1 MLLRRL
7 LWAAL
12 VALFVSSVSHAEAPP
27 GTGPLLAGQTAT
39 ALAGNRW
46 LLVGGQSSAGAT
58 GAVLVFDPATGA
70 RTSLPSLAT
79 PRVGHTAT
87 VLPDGGVLI
96 VGGVGMSGDAIAAPE
111 VIDLG
116 VSTTTALDEAGLLA
130 RAGHTAT
137 LLTDGRVL
145 IAGGRGSAGDAVAAA
160 QLWDPRSQEAQ
171 AIDTPLAQPR
181 TEHTATLLAD
191 GSVLLWGGRDAAG
204 VLVGGGEI
212 FDPQRGRFSTVSV
225 APTLPLPG
233 ETPQLAGAVPADG
246 ADNVPLDSVL
256 ALRFS
261 KPLQI
266 GSVTPATVSLHSPG
280 GSEAATLVVAEQGS
294 LVFITP
300 QSALTPATDYTVNV
314 QGVVDTDGQPA
325 AWSSLRF
332 TTQPTE
338 AGAHAGSGSDHAA
351 HDMTGAPHSHAPA
364 VGPYGGAQAETDDD
378 QWNGETRDGKPYSR
392 WQELPP
398 LQAPDGVTALAG
410 QVLRLNGQPLPN
422 VTMRIGRRSTLTDDT
437 GRFLLTEVG
446 VDYQILIMD
455 GSTANAPGKTYGTFD
470 YGQRLALGKT
480 TVLPFTVWMPLIDT
494 EHATEIP
501 VPTPHEIVATSPR
514 IPGLEIRIPADVILQ
529 TRGGPLRSL
538 TLTRIPPDRAPIPTP
553 PGGTFVFTPQA
564 HGAAV
569 LRPDG
574 TPSPVGVRMILPN
587 HDNVPPGTRLA
598 LWSYDAWHGGWYEY
612 GHGTVSAD
620 GRQIVPDPGV
630 ELKRVTCY
638 FFLGPLAQWLAAVF
652 GGLRLGDPVDVATGL
667 FTLEKTDLVVPDVIP
682 IVLKRA
688 HRAGDPSYR
697 QLGSSEFEYQMYLT
711 GDPINWTWAELILA
725 DGGRIR
731 YERIS
736 GSALADS
743 VFEHTV
749 TPTRY
754 YKSQLRW
761 IPPIGT
767 SGRWE
772 ITFTNG
778 TVYEFDGPANLP
790 GPILTAIRDRSG
802 NRLVISRGAGGSTRR
817 INRITSPNGRWV
829 EFTYLVNPDTSLA
842 LITQIKDNIGRTVS
856 YEYGEYWHLT
866 KVTDPAGGITE
877 YTYTPGQAMGQVV
890 TVKDAR
896 GIVWLKNM
904 TRRAAGARRGSPGRA
919 GGGRRRGTG
928 GGEAGGAGE

>member
-145 IAGGRGSAGDAVAAA
+145 IAGGRGSDAVAAA

-364 VGPYGGAQAETDDD
+364 VGPYGGAQAETDDEK
-378 QWNGETRDGKPYSR
+378 WTGETRDGKPYSR

-398 LQAPDGVTALAG
+398 LQAPDGGTALAG

-761 IPPIGT
+761 IPPMGT

>member
-1 MLLRRL
+1 
-7 LWAAL
+7 
-12 VALFVSSVSHAEAPP
+12 
-27 GTGPLLAGQTAT
+27 
-39 ALAGNRW
+39 
-46 LLVGGQSSAGAT
+46 
-58 GAVLVFDPATGA
+58 
-70 RTSLPSLAT
+70 
-79 PRVGHTAT
+79 
-87 VLPDGGVLI
+87 
-96 VGGVGMSGDAIAAPE
+96 MSGDRIAAPE
-111 VIDLG
+111 VIDVG
-116 VSTTTALDEAGLLA
+116 GSTTTALDEAGLLA

-364 VGPYGGAQAETDDD
+364 VGPYGGAQAETDDEK
-378 QWNGETRDGKPYSR
+378 WTGETRDGKPYSR

-398 LQAPDGVTALAG
+398 LQAPDGGTALAG

-455 GSTANAPGKTYGTFD
+455 ASTANAPGKTYGTFD
-470 YGQRLALGKT
+470 YGIRLAQSKT

-494 EHATEIP
+494 QHATEIP

-514 IPGLEIRIPADVILQ
+514 IPYLEIRIPADVVLQ
-529 TRGGPLRSL
+529 TTAGPLRSL
-538 TLTRIPPDRAPIPTP
+538 TITRIPHDRAPIPTP
-553 PGGTFVFTPQA
+553 MGATLVFTPQA
-564 HGAAV
+564 HGALV

-574 TPSPVGVRMILPN
+574 TPSSVGVRMIVPNVDGLPAGAR
-587 HDNVPPGTRLA
+587 VT
-598 LWSYDAWHGGWYEY
+598 LWSYSAWQGGWYTY
-612 GHGTVSAD
+612 GRGTVSAD
-620 GRQIVPDPGV
+620 GRQVVPDAGGD
-630 ELKRVTCY
+630 LKRVSGY
-638 FFLGPLAQWLAAVF
+638 ILGPVENFLAAILRGVR
-652 GGLRLGDPVDVATGL
+652 GGNPVDLGTGL

-682 IVLKRA
+682 IVISRA
-688 HRAGDPSYR
+688 HPPGHPTPD
-697 QLGSSEFEYQMYLT
+697 QLGSSNVDYQIYLT
-711 GDPINWTWAELILA
+711 GDATNYTFAELVLA
-725 DGGRIR
+725 DGARVH
-731 YERIS
+731 YDRIS
-736 GSALADS
+736 GSTKFDS
-743 VFEHTV
+743 IMEHTT
-749 TPTRY
+749 TPTRF
-754 YKSQLRW
+754 YKSRLARNTTVDGGLGGW
-761 IPPIGT
+761 A
-767 SGRWE
+767 
-772 ITFTNG
+772 ITFMDG
-778 TVYEFDGPANLP
+778 TVYEFTGIGGLP
-790 GPILTAIRDRSG
+790 GPMLIAIRDRLG
-802 NRLVISRGAGGSTRR
+802 NRLTITRGPTTRR
-817 INRITSPNGRWV
+817 IQRIVSPNGR
-829 EFTYLVNPDTSLA
+829 L
-842 LITQIKDNIGRTVS
+842 
-856 YEYGEYWHLT
+856 
-866 KVTDPAGGITE
+866 
-877 YTYTPGQAMGQVV
+877 
-890 TVKDAR
+890 
-896 GIVWLKNM
+896 
-904 TRRAAGARRGSPGRA
+904 
-919 GGGRRRGTG
+919 
-928 GGEAGGAGE
+928 